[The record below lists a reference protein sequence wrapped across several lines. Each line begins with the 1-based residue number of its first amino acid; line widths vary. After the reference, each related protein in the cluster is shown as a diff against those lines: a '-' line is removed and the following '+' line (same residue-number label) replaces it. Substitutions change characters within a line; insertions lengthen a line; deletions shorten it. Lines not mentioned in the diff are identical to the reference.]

1 MSPPEQARCPGNRPA
16 CKYNREPV
24 SGKTAMAESSSSV
37 IVRVVEQARG
47 RASAQLA
54 LREITEA
61 AAIAVLGPLILLL
74 FGTEWF
80 PPGLMTVFLLAG
92 PGYAIYHWFSRRPTS
107 YAVARRLDAS
117 WDTEDQIATAYY
129 FDQRKAGAEP
139 FAEHQRL
146 LATPLAYSGDLVA
159 AYPFRVPTAGYWF
172 FALLLSSF
180 GLLGIRYG
188 VLGSLDLQPPLPAIV
203 MHALFGEDDR
213 PEYARQDEAGELNEG
228 GEEAPQSLRREKE
241 LERDEQEEIEAAP
254 SPPSGQ
260 GAPAEGAAEGDGL
273 LPEVEG
279 LSIDEEFGDELAGSG
294 GDESGEGEAGAE
306 ESPEGGPGD
315 TEMASAPE
323 AEAGLAKREDG
334 APSEPANDLLARLQE
349 AFKNMLSSLNPE
361 KSSREPADP
370 SGAEEGSE
378 QPSEAA
384 ETGAQEGG
392 EGEESAENASESQSG
407 GAASPENP
415 QELTQGEGSS
425 QSSSSSPEGET
436 ASSSG
441 SNEGSK
447 AISESEKLQ
456 VMGKLEEFYQ
466 QRADDMIGEVQI
478 ETRSAPQQ
486 LQTPYA
492 PTAATHRD
500 RGGLVSRDQIPHAYR
515 GYIRRYFEGLRR
527 GDSKNSDSKN

>member
-1 MSPPEQARCPGNRPA
+1 
-16 CKYNREPV
+16 
-24 SGKTAMAESSSSV
+24 MAESSCSV

-61 AAIAVLGPLILLL
+61 AAIALLGPLILLL

-80 PPGLMTVFLLAG
+80 PPGLMTVFLVAG
-92 PGYAIYHWFSRRPTS
+92 PGYAIYHWFLRRPTS

-117 WDTEDQIATAYY
+117 WDAEDQIATAYY

-203 MHALFGEDDR
+203 MNALLGEDDR
-213 PEYARQDEAGELNEG
+213 EEYARQDEPGELNEG

-241 LERDEQEEIEAAP
+241 LEQDEQEEIEAAP

-260 GAPAEGAAEGDGL
+260 GAPAEGAAEGDGP

-279 LSIDEEFGDELAGSG
+279 LSTDEEFGDELAGAG
-294 GDESGEGEAGAE
+294 GDEVGEGEAGGE
-306 ESPEGGPGD
+306 QSPEGGSGD

-323 AEAGLAKREDG
+323 AEAGLAEREDG

-361 KSSREPADP
+361 TSARESPDP
-370 SGAEEGSE
+370 SGAEENSE
-378 QPSEAA
+378 QQSEAA
-384 ETGAQEGG
+384 AQEGG
-392 EGEESAENASESQSG
+392 EGEKSAENASESQSG

-415 QELTQGEGSS
+415 QELTQGEGNS

-447 AISESEKLQ
+447 ALSESEKLQ
-456 VMGKLEEFYQ
+456 VMGELEEFYQ

-478 ETRSAPQQ
+478 EIRSALQQ

>member
-1 MSPPEQARCPGNRPA
+1 
-16 CKYNREPV
+16 
-24 SGKTAMAESSSSV
+24 MAESSCSV

-61 AAIAVLGPLILLL
+61 AAIALLGPLILLL

-80 PPGLMTVFLLAG
+80 PPGLMTVFLVAG
-92 PGYAIYHWFSRRPTS
+92 PGYAIYHWFLRRPTS

-117 WDTEDQIATAYY
+117 WDAEDQIATAYY

-203 MHALFGEDDR
+203 MNALLGEDDR
-213 PEYARQDEAGELNEG
+213 EEYARQDEPGELNEG

-241 LERDEQEEIEAAP
+241 LEQDEQEEIEAAP

-260 GAPAEGAAEGDGL
+260 GAPAEGAAEGDGP

-279 LSIDEEFGDELAGSG
+279 LSTDEEFGDELAGAG
-294 GDESGEGEAGAE
+294 GDEVGEGEAGGE
-306 ESPEGGPGD
+306 QSPEGGSGD

-323 AEAGLAKREDG
+323 AEAGLAEREDG

-361 KSSREPADP
+361 TSARESPDP
-370 SGAEEGSE
+370 SGAEENSE
-378 QPSEAA
+378 QQSEAA
-384 ETGAQEGG
+384 AQEGG

-415 QELTQGEGSS
+415 QELTQGEGNS

-447 AISESEKLQ
+447 ALSESEKLQ
-456 VMGKLEEFYQ
+456 VMGELEEFYQ

-478 ETRSAPQQ
+478 EIRSALQQ